1 MNNVTSSSEILK
13 SLSDATVGVV
23 AKASPSV
30 VSIHSGMSGGTGVIW
45 STDGYIV
52 TCNHVVHRMRSVKVG
67 LGDGRQVDAKVV
79 GRDPYSDIAL
89 LKIESNGFTPIEQ
102 ADSEEIK
109 VGEFVL
115 ALANP
120 FNRQPAATSG
130 IITNVRSTLRGM
142 HGMNMENVIITDAR
156 LNPGYSGGPLID
168 PSGKMIG
175 LNAAFAWSRGIAI
188 PTSTVIT
195 VVERLMRGGEVKK
208 AYLGILMSTI
218 PIPRQ
223 VAEDTK
229 MNQDSGLMILQVEPG
244 SPAKKAGAGFGD
256 VIVRLNDK
264 PVSDMSDVTR
274 LLTEEVIGKKIRIT
288 VLRGERLMELTVT
301 PSAARVEQND

>member
-1 MNNVTSSSEILK
+1 
-13 SLSDATVGVV
+13 
-23 AKASPSV
+23 
-30 VSIHSGMSGGTGVIW
+30 
-45 STDGYIV
+45 
-52 TCNHVVHRMRSVKVG
+52 
-67 LGDGRQVDAKVV
+67 
-79 GRDPYSDIAL
+79 
-89 LKIESNGFTPIEQ
+89 
-102 ADSEEIK
+102 
-109 VGEFVL
+109 
-115 ALANP
+115 
-120 FNRQPAATSG
+120 
-130 IITNVRSTLRGM
+130 
-142 HGMNMENVIITDAR
+142 IITDAR

-188 PTSTVIT
+188 PTSTVKT

-223 VAEDTK
+223 VAEDTN

-288 VLRGERLMELTVT
+288 VLRGEKLMELTVT
-301 PSAARVEQND
+301 PSAARVEEND